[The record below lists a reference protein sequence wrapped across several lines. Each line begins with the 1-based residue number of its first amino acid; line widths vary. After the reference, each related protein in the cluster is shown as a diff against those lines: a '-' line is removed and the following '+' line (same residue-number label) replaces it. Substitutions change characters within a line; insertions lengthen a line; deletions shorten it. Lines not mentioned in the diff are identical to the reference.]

1 MSVFEGSYLGDNNKI
16 SDDSC
21 LECKICHYVYK
32 PEEGDDY
39 WQVQANT
46 PFSQLPEHWHCPN
59 CDAAQE
65 QFMIINRTDL

>member
-46 PFSQLPEHWHCPN
+46 PFSQLPEHWRCPN

>member
-21 LECKICHYVYK
+21 LERKICHYVYK

-46 PFSQLPEHWHCPN
+46 PFSQLPEHWRCPN
-59 CDAAQE
+59 CDAAQK